1 MANNNI
7 DEARIAET
15 RALIERR
22 VRREFGVTADSAVL
36 PQIYQAAALCVRD
49 EVMDVFADQRKR
61 SQTSGDKCL
70 VYLCAEFLIGR
81 AFSNNLVNLGLYDT
95 YAAALADMGYDLGE
109 VEEQESDA
117 GLGNGGLG
125 RLAACFME
133 SMATVDIA
141 DYGYGIRYVHGLFRQ
156 QMADGWQV
164 ELPETWLAHGN
175 PWEFERRES
184 AYEIGF
190 GGSVETIGGYAR
202 IDNFY
207 DKTEE
212 QLRNMAAAGFA
223 DPYIGVESGD
233 DAVLK
238 RIGKGYSATQAREV
252 LEKLDASG
260 MPYVVNFLNG
270 AGGHGYGLRNAQL
283 TAELYNGLHPSM
295 VNASMLTVVPG
306 TPLHRA
312 VQKGLY
318 AESTETEK
326 LQEVRELVR
335 CLTCDTIFMNE
346 HASNLFHVKCRIP
359 ETKEELLAYIDRFIE
374 EHDEADLRRYR
385 EMITRAF

>member
-1 MANNNI
+1 MHFDGGINCPPY
-7 DEARIAET
+7 E
-15 RALIERR
+15 
-22 VRREFGVTADSAVL
+22 TADGFLQVTRGCSHNRCLFCTYFKDVPFSKSPL
-36 PQIYQAAALCVRD
+36 D
-49 EVMDVFADQRKR
+49 EIEADICEIPRHFGAPKRIFLQGADGFA
-61 SQTSGDKCL
+61 
-70 VYLCAEFLIGR
+70 
-81 AFSNNLVNLGLYDT
+81 
-95 YAAALADMGYDLGE
+95 
-109 VEEQESDA
+109 
-117 GLGNGGLG
+117 
-125 RLAACFME
+125 
-133 SMATVDIA
+133 A
-141 DYGYGIRYVHGLFRQ
+141 DYGTLMRV
-156 QMADGWQV
+156 A
-164 ELPETWLAHGN
+164 ELL
-175 PWEFERRES
+175 REHVP
-184 AYEIGF
+184 
-190 GGSVETIGGYAR
+190 SVETIGGYAR
-202 IDNFY
+202 IDDFY

-238 RIGKGYSATQAREV
+238 RIGKGYSAAQAREV

-306 TPLHRA
+306 TPLYRA

-326 LQEVRELVR
+326 LEEIRELVC
-335 CLTCDTIFMNE
+335 CLTCDTVFMNE

-359 ETKEELLAYIDRFIE
+359 EARDELLAYIDRFMA
-374 EHDEADLRRYR
+374 EHDESELRRYR
-385 EMITRAF
+385 EMVTRAF